1 MPRSLSNLWSRLVAC
16 VVSAAILL
24 TLPACMSGR
33 EPYRPVQLAR
43 DEAVIY
49 IYRPRSLLSPG
60 PVGVVVDQVEVGSLG
75 RNTFLAVIVD
85 PGEHFVRVQR
95 RSGATRLVRIGPD
108 QSLFYEAGASLLGG
122 RVSLSN
128 PGEAIARE
136 RIARTR
142 AARETARV
150 RRGSQ

>member
-1 MPRSLSNLWSRLVAC
+1 MN
-16 VVSAAILL
+16 
-24 TLPACMSGR
+24 GQ

-43 DEAVIY
+43 AEGVLY

-75 RNTFLAVIVD
+75 RNTYLAVIVE
-85 PGEHFVRVQR
+85 PGEHLVRVQR
-95 RSGATRLVRIGPD
+95 RSGATRLVRIGAG
-108 QSLFYEAGASLLGG
+108 QSIFYEAGASLLGG

-128 PGEAIARE
+128 PGERLARE

-142 AARETARV
+142 AARKTVRLKVARL
-150 RRGSQ
+150 SEP